1 MKRVLVIGYMH
12 SKDDKRV
19 LRTVNSLSKVFCV
32 TYQYLTTVPERPYT
46 SGNISFVPILWK
58 ENESQNPVFKMI
70 KRRKFDEQIIELITR
85 TEFDIL
91 YLHHFLPTKPLLP
104 FVIAKGRGK
113 MVVFDIHEYHPQNFL
128 ANLPGIIEKA
138 KERVMNEVFRKQI
151 ELSDKLIFVS
161 EEMISHVDKNII
173 QLSDKKVMVLPNY
186 ANGSCRKIE
195 NIEQIDKKKKE
206 IVFVGK
212 IPRKLRE
219 EKQIIKNLIE
229 KGFKFK
235 VIGMDTSELEDIPH
249 TSMGLLP
256 YDKMLEEIAK
266 ALFSLVS
273 SSTINKRDYVNHI
286 YSLPNK
292 FFDSLAAGTPV
303 IVKDSFVSMK
313 KIVERLGIGVVID
326 PTDVNFSVQ
335 KVLVA
340 SENYQKYIENV
351 EKYKNLFV
359 WDENKEREFIDFI
372 IGSAEI

>member
-1 MKRVLVIGYMH
+1 
-12 SKDDKRV
+12 
-19 LRTVNSLSKVFCV
+19 
-32 TYQYLTTVPERPYT
+32 
-46 SGNISFVPILWK
+46 
-58 ENESQNPVFKMI
+58 
-70 KRRKFDEQIIELITR
+70 
-85 TEFDIL
+85 
-91 YLHHFLPTKPLLP
+91 
-104 FVIAKGRGK
+104 
-113 MVVFDIHEYHPQNFL
+113 
-128 ANLPGIIEKA
+128 
-138 KERVMNEVFRKQI
+138 
-151 ELSDKLIFVS
+151 
-161 EEMISHVDKNII
+161 
-173 QLSDKKVMVLPNY
+173 
-186 ANGSCRKIE
+186 

-249 TSMGLLP
+249 TSTGLLP

-273 SSTINKRDYVNHI
+273 FSTINKRDYVNDI
-286 YSLPNK
+286 YSLPHK